1 MAMASRCFPRGLVRW
16 AHARSGCVGGLGGS
30 TAAGRARD
38 NATAAQPE
46 HAPACRRPH
55 RRAPRSRQC
64 DRCSARARL
73 GLSPPPPPRGAVA
86 TLRPPLSPSTPR
98 LVAAPTA
105 AGRSRDIATAAQPE
119 HASACRRPHRRA
131 PRSRQCDRC
140 SARARLGLSP
150 PPPPRGAVAT
160 LRPPLS
166 PSTPRLV
173 AAPTA
178 AGRSRDIATA
188 AQPEHASACRCEQ
201 VDGPSAPE
209 KSTRRYPEHATR
221 RRSRR

>member
-1 MAMASRCFPRGLVRW
+1 MCESIFWDGVSGPWRW
-16 AHARSGCVGGLGGS
+16 QAAVFREAWFDGPTHARVASGAW
-30 TAAGRARD
+30 AAA
-38 NATAAQPE
+38 
-46 HAPACRRPH
+46 
-55 RRAPRSRQC
+55 
-64 DRCSARARL
+64 
-73 GLSPPPPPRGAVA
+73 PPRGALA
-86 TLRPPLSPSTPR
+86 TMRPPLSPSTPR

-105 AGRSRDIATAAQPE
+105 ARRARDNATAAQPE

-131 PRSRQCDRC
+131 AQSRHCDRR